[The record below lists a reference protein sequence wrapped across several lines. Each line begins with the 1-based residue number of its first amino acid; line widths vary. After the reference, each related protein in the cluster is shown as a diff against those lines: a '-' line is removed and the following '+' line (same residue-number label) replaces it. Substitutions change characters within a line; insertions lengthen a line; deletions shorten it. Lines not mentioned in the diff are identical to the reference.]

1 MVCPQCRREY
11 PAGALTC
18 PECGV
23 TLAATLPPA
32 PAPTPDVGE
41 LVTVSEGFDPTLFL
55 LAQSA
60 LQDAGILYVTEGEG
74 IQDLFA
80 GGRGGLGFNPVTGP
94 PRIRVKREDAE
105 RARAALS
112 EVPEPLPSDAE
123 LAALAESAGQPEEVG
138 PVPSGLGGLLV
149 ALGVILHFRAVWIAH
164 DLSDLVTGWNSKEW
178 RDVVTP
184 GGRAYHPLWAPYRVG
199 FLAIDSLLF
208 LWAMILI
215 ALFWRRNRWFST
227 ATSLFLLADWVSE
240 VLSLLV
246 LWQIPSYA
254 AVMSVY
260 TLRDFFLLGILA
272 LVGTLYLRD
281 SARVRATFTE

>member
-1 MVCPQCRREY
+1 V
-11 PAGALTC
+11 
-18 PECGV
+18 
-23 TLAATLPPA
+23 
-32 PAPTPDVGE
+32 
-41 LVTVSEGFDPTLFL
+41 GFDPTLFL

-60 LQDAGILYVTEGEG
+60 LQNAGIPYVTQGELA
-74 IQDLFA
+74 QDLFA
-80 GGRGGLGFNPVTGP
+80 GGAGP

-138 PVPSGLGGLLV
+138 PVPSGLGGLLA
-149 ALGVILHFRAVWIAH
+149 ALGVILHFRAVWITH
-164 DLSDLVTGWNSKEW
+164 ELSKLVTGWNSKGW

-184 GGRAYHPLWAPYRVG
+184 GGPGYHPLWAPFRVG
-199 FLAIDSLLF
+199 FLATDSLLF
-208 LWAMILI
+208 LWAMIVI
-215 ALFWRRNRWFST
+215 ALFWRRSRWFPT

-246 LWQIPSYA
+246 LWQIPSHA
-254 AVMSVY
+254 AVMSAY

-272 LVGTLYLRD
+272 LVGTMYLRD
-281 SARVRATFTE
+281 SARVRATFTG